1 MNKASLSKP
10 TNVFTSASYIGEQTL
25 EWITLINI
33 AAYNQNRRVS
43 ITGIP
48 WILMDRDIKDGKP
61 VSLIIRTLLRTEQ
74 DKTLVEFMYVY
85 LESYP
90 EHAKDLSKVLVEK
103 SLASD
108 LLAAMK
114 EAHPLP
120 TKECN

>member
-1 MNKASLSKP
+1 MNKESLSKP
-10 TNVFTSASYIGEQTL
+10 TNVFTSSAHIGEQTL
-25 EWITLINI
+25 EWITLSNV

-43 ITGIP
+43 ITGMP
-48 WILMDRDIKDGKP
+48 WVLMNRDINAGKP

-85 LESYP
+85 LENFP
-90 EHAKDLSKVLVEK
+90 EHAKELSKVLVDK
-103 SLASD
+103 CLASD
-108 LLAAMK
+108 LLAVMK